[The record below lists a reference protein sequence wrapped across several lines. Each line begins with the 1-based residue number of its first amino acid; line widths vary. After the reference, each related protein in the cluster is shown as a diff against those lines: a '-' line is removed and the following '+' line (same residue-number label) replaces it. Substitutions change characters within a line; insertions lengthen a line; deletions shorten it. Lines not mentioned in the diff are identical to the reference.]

1 MLKRSKPLLAAKY
14 ISECD
19 LIVYDVHSG
28 NPEDAILALKAL
40 NKHIP
45 VDDDAGGDEK
55 VLVLI
60 SSLMAWDATPR
71 KLEKLVQPGTEDPE
85 DIAEAVKPAG
95 DDAENEGAGSQSGSQ
110 KAAEE
115 DPIAEAKADSVKD
128 GEEGAGSA
136 AGS

>member
-19 LIVYDVHSG
+19 LIVYDIHSG
-28 NPEDAILALKAL
+28 NPEDVVLALKAL

-45 VDDDAGGDEK
+45 NEEDGGGGEEK

-71 KLEKLVQPGTEDPE
+71 KLEKLIQPGTEDPE
-85 DIAEAVKPAG
+85 ELAEAEAAAKVLS
-95 DDAENEGAGSQSGSQ
+95 EGA
-110 KAAEE
+110 E
-115 DPIAEAKADSVKD
+115 
-128 GEEGAGSA
+128 GEEGEEEGEKEEPEPEKEPSV
-136 AGS
+136 